1 MELPVADVTLDRGE
15 AGLGFHIRGGVD
27 TPYLK
32 GETGIYIT
40 KIKESGAA
48 FHEGTL
54 KAGDKIVEVNG
65 VNVEHVSHNEAV
77 AQFVKAG
84 SAVKLK
90 VQRGARDEYFK
101 QVERNRINSR
111 QSEDS
116 EDSNS
121 SLVPV
126 ILTVTSVIGLACVV
140 GFVIYRK
147 RFR

>member
-1 MELPVADVTLDRGE
+1 MIFLPFSTHFL
-15 AGLGFHIRGGVD
+15 
-27 TPYLK
+27 
-32 GETGIYIT
+32 
-40 KIKESGAA
+40 
-48 FHEGTL
+48 
-54 KAGDKIVEVNG
+54 
-65 VNVEHVSHNEAV
+65 
-77 AQFVKAG
+77 Q
-84 SAVKLK
+84 
-90 VQRGARDEYFK
+90 K